1 MGAGSGAKPELPGAS
16 LEVLG
21 RENGRSTTAIEQ
33 IPFKKNLRNP
43 KKTRV
48 ASFSNLSRLF
58 FTRSVVKGPRTTLA
72 LPVEG

>member
-48 ASFSNLSRLF
+48 ASFSNLSVR
-58 FTRSVVKGPRTTLA
+58 VVSPPSLLA
-72 LPVEG
+72 GSHPMCR